1 MFLSGLRLRF
11 HLPTTAAPLG
21 PMDLNSAY
29 NRSLGGAEISGP
41 GGVRR
46 PVFAWIQ
53 LNFQIKEQ
61 LTEKSE
67 KSSCCNWRDTQPTPW
82 TALTDMDIL

>member
-21 PMDLNSAY
+21 PVNL
-29 NRSLGGAEISGP
+29 EISGP

-46 PVFAWIQ
+46 PVFAWIE